1 VNREDTFDPNAIN
14 MLRLV
19 ALRQQHQ
26 LDVQWPPKGRAR
38 WKLVQPASE
47 RAVAVPAGKV
57 AETTDKPDD
66 GPGRSRAE

>member
-1 VNREDTFDPNAIN
+1 MTKGYILSLIICIVCASLP
-14 MLRLV
+14 LRL
-19 ALRQQHQ
+19 
-26 LDVQWPPKGRAR
+26 
-38 WKLVQPASE
+38 E